1 MAWALDVKR
10 VACVFVAFSVWFQ
23 WKAGICGHTHTKVQP
38 RFGGMLTLGVTFGG
52 LNDFHTHAAQVCL
65 GTERNPTHVFGG
77 KRSCTLGRA
86 AGNFGQAGSERGGT
100 SKPLGSKPG

>member
-1 MAWALDVKR
+1 MFLWPFQYSFSGKPA
-10 VACVFVAFSVWFQ
+10 FVNT
-23 WKAGICGHTHTKVQP
+23 HTHTKVQP

-52 LNDFHTHAAQVCL
+52 LNDFHAHAAQVCL

-86 AGNFGQAGSERGGT
+86 AGNFGHAGSEQG
-100 SKPLGSKPG
+100 